1 MRLMLRF
8 AIPVARGNAAVKDGT
23 LGQAIE
29 NLIKMTK
36 ADACY
41 FTMIDGKRGGM
52 IFFEESDTTRL
63 RQINEPMFAA
73 LDAAIE
79 IVPVLTLDEMKRG
92 VSK

>member
-41 FTMIDGKRGGM
+41 FTMIDGKRG
-52 IFFEESDTTRL
+52 
-63 RQINEPMFAA
+63 A
-73 LDAAIE
+73 
-79 IVPVLTLDEMKRG
+79 
-92 VSK
+92 